1 MQQLEILRCIY
12 SPTNKAILIGGLKQK
27 SALTFLPSSAL
38 SVKEKINHS
47 TRELDEL
54 KGQVDHS
61 PYTGSSLLSP
71 HMKDGA
77 LVASVWSL
85 T

>member
-12 SPTNKAILIGGLKQK
+12 SPTNRAILIGVLRKK

-47 TRELDEL
+47 ARDLDEL

-61 PYTGSSLLSP
+61 PYIGSNLLSP

-77 LVASVWSL
+77 LVA
-85 T
+85 